1 MKLSYIGILISLFT
15 NGLGLNV
22 DRGVFIHGASQILAK
37 GILDYKKPYTF
48 ENNKSTEEEKEEKI
62 TKQTTDNPLTITFY
76 SDITRQSCVSLTQA
90 IKTMHQQS
98 KELEILYSTRLPIKL
113 HIQSLGGEL
122 MPSFY
127 VCDLIKSIDTPI
139 HIYIDGYV
147 ASAAS
152 LIAVC
157 GNKRYITPHSTML
170 IHQLKSSSTGKY
182 NEMKDELNNLNFF
195 MNNLKDI
202 YLDNSRI
209 KENELDE
216 LLKTDLWLPA
226 KKCLS
231 LGLVDEII

>member
-1 MKLSYIGILISLFT
+1 MNI
-15 NGLGLNV
+15 
-22 DRGVFIHGASQILAK
+22 DRGVFIHGASQMITK
-37 GILDYKKPYTF
+37 GLFDLKKTSYF
-48 ENNKSTEEEKEEKI
+48 ENNKASEEKLKI

-76 SDITRQSCVSLTQA
+76 SDISTQSCVSLTQA
-90 IKTMHQQS
+90 IKSMHQQS
-98 KELEILYSTRLPIKL
+98 KELEIIYSTRLPIKL
-113 HIQSLGGEL
+113 HMQSLGGEL

-127 VCDLIKSIDTPI
+127 VCDLIQSIDTPI

-152 LIAVC
+152 LISVC
-157 GNKRYITPHSTML
+157 GDKRYITPHSTML
-170 IHQLKSSSTGKY
+170 IHQLKSSSTGKF

-202 YLDNSRI
+202 YLDHSRM